1 MKKRKSQPSKE
12 KQNKMH
18 ETIIAKKIL
27 KEAKEKAKGKKI
39 KSITL
44 EVGELAHLPANELK
58 EVLRTIADFKIIVK
72 QVKAKVKCE
81 CGYEG
86 PPRILAQHH
95 DFTLFEC
102 PECSKQPKILS
113 GTDIVLREIK
123 TA

>member
-1 MKKRKSQPSKE
+1 
-12 KQNKMH
+12 MH
-18 ETIIAKKIL
+18 ETIIAKEIL
-27 KEAKEKAKGKKI
+27 KEAREKAKGKKI

-58 EVLRTIADFKIIVK
+58 EVLRAIADFKIIVK
-72 QVKAKVKCE
+72 QVKANVKCE

-86 PPRILAQHH
+86 PPRVLAQHH